1 MIDVSKLIADYVMI
15 RDKKAELVSEHKT
28 QLERFDRA
36 LKKIEG
42 LLGDALGSAESIKT
56 PSGTAYRS
64 IRTSATVK
72 DRDALIDYIK
82 LNDAWGLIPSRV
94 NETAVAELLE
104 VTGELPPG
112 VTVARRATINV
123 RRS

>member
-1 MIDVSKLIADYVMI
+1 MTDTLKLISDYITI
-15 RDKKAELVSEHKT
+15 RDKKAELVSEHKL
-28 QLERFDRA
+28 QLERYDRV

-42 LLGDALGSAESIKT
+42 LLSDALGSAESIKT
-56 PSGTAYRS
+56 PAGTAYRS
-64 IRTSATVK
+64 VRTSATVK

-82 LNDAWGLIPSRV
+82 THDAWGLVPSRV
-94 NETAVAELLE
+94 NETAVAELME
-104 VTGELPPG
+104 STGELPPG